1 MPVRFA
7 EVCDRLDGADDLD
20 AVRRHT
26 DRALSDLGFAHF
38 TYLTVSRPDRPGTS
52 YYFSTYPK
60 AWTDHYEQRRYVTVD
75 PVMLEARTALLPFQ
89 WRGEKIRSAATGAQ
103 LRVFDEAG
111 DFGIRDGIT
120 APVHGADGEFAVL
133 SATPAESGSFD
144 KLFRARRDAVH
155 LLALHCHAAVRR
167 LLKRPEQKAPR
178 LSPRELE
185 CLKWTAAG
193 KTAWEIGEILNLSE
207 STVVWHLNNA
217 KAKLGVYGK
226 SHAVVKAMMLGL
238 ISV

>member
-1 MPVRFA
+1 M
-7 EVCDRLDGADDLD
+7 CDGL
-20 AVRRHT
+20 
-26 DRALSDLGFAHF
+26 DRAEDLGAVQRQVGRALGALGFAHF
-38 TYLTVSRPDRPGTS
+38 TYLAVSRPDRPGST

-60 AWTDHYEQRRYVTVD
+60 TWTDHYEQRRYLNVD
-75 PVMLEARTALLPFQ
+75 PVMLEARSSLLPFQ
-89 WRGEKIRSAATGAQ
+89 WRGEKIRGAAKGPQ

-111 DFGIRDGIT
+111 DFGIRDGVT
-120 APVHGADGEFAVL
+120 VPVHGADGEFAVL
-133 SATPAESGSFD
+133 SATPGEPGSFD
-144 KLFRARRDAVH
+144 KLYRARRDAVH
-155 LLALHCHAAVRR
+155 VLALHCHAAVSR
-167 LLKRPEQKAPR
+167 LLRQPGRAAVR
-178 LSPRELE
+178 LSPRERE

-193 KTAWEIGEILNLSE
+193 KTAWEIGEILDVSE